1 MKEPRKSPPR
11 EVSTKSE
18 QKLDEALEESFPAS
32 DPPAN
37 TTPTSAGGPA
47 RLRAKH
53 PRSDKPP
60 RRG

>member
-11 EVSTKSE
+11 ESRAKVEKN
-18 QKLDEALEESFPAS
+18 LDEALKASFPAS

-47 RLRAKH
+47 RARRPA
-53 PRSDKPP
+53 SDKPP
-60 RRG
+60 RHG